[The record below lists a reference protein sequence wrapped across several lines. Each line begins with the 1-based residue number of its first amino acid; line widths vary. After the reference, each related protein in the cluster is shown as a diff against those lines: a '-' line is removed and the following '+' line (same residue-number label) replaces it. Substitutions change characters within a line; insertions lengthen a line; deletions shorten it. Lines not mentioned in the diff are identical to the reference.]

1 MAQDNDKIDDA
12 FDIPRVDW
20 SKLNLTDN
28 KKPVDRQNRFT
39 PPSST
44 IVITLLR

>member
-1 MAQDNDKIDDA
+1 MAQDNDKGNFPYDM
-12 FDIPRVDW
+12 PRGDW
-20 SKLNLTDN
+20 SKAKLIDT
-28 KKPVDRQNRFT
+28 KKPVDRKNRVT